1 MHFGFTSSDTLI
13 LLLYIGCIVK
23 PQCTASQT
31 DSQTDVR
38 HYRVNSLYWSSNNNL
53 TDGSTARTCAW
64 QKQDVGTKHI
74 CTSWM
79 TLSHGSQWLAGLGRG
94 LSAGLSSSCRACTF
108 IDYMYMCSLPVFCHI
123 RGSFQSTVTRFVT
136 CFCRNRWSHCQVCD
150 IRRGLPIR
158 RVLIF
163 HQDSDPSGQHWTS
176 PHGTS

>member
-108 IDYMYMCSLPVFCHI
+108 RLHVHVQPAGVLSYSWIFSVNCHEI
-123 RGSFQSTVTRFVT
+123 RDMFLSKQM
-136 CFCRNRWSHCQVCD
+136 
-150 IRRGLPIR
+150 IPL
-158 RVLIF
+158 
-163 HQDSDPSGQHWTS
+163 SGVWHT
-176 PHGTS
+176 